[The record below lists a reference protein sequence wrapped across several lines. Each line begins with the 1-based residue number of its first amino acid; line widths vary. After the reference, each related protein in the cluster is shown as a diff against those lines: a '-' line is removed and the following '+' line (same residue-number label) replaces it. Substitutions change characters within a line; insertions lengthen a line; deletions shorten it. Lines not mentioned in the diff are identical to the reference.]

1 MLPAHAGVILPI
13 SEQQLSLLN
22 VTRTRGGDPC
32 FSWVLVDW
40 FICYPHT
47 RGDYSPFLLPNFLA
61 FVPFI
66 HEKRISAMKAIQVRI
81 FSICVVSAF
90 FILSAQKGSMFVIL

>member
-1 MLPAHAGVILPI
+1 MLPAHAGVIL
-13 SEQQLSLLN
+13 SFCLFLFDSVN
-22 VTRTRGGDPC
+22 VTRTRGGDPLTPRT
-32 FSWVLVDW
+32 SKNDSP
-40 FICYPHT
+40 CYPHT